1 VDSPRVLLIA
11 KETDDVRGL
20 VEGLTHQGF
29 TCAIITDEEEL
40 ESSPSVDL
48 VFLVTDINLN
58 GSDLNDLT
66 QQIKRGRG
74 THIILLADDEVLRH
88 IDTNAFIDDF
98 ILEPF
103 NLQELSTRINRLLK
117 RHRPKEAPEDFLKSG
132 DIVIDLARCEVSV
145 AGRTVDL
152 TFTEYEL
159 LKLLMSKKGHVFT
172 RETLLNKVWGYDY
185 FGGDRTVD
193 VHITRLRSKI
203 EDPSHSFIETVR
215 NIGYRI
221 KDNDK

>member
-1 VDSPRVLLIA
+1 MNSPRVLLLAEEAEDIRDLI
-11 KETDDVRGL
+11 K
-20 VEGLTHQGF
+20 GLTIRGF
-29 TCAIITDEEEL
+29 TCAIIIDEEEL
-40 ESSPSVDL
+40 VNSPSVDIL
-48 VFLVTDINLN
+48 LFVTDISLN
-58 GSDLNDLT
+58 GSDLSNLT
-66 QQIKRGRG
+66 LRIKKERDIY
-74 THIILLADDEVLRH
+74 IILMANEEVLRN
-88 IDTNAFIDDF
+88 IETDASIDDF

-103 NLQELSTRINRLLK
+103 NLQELTTRINRLLK
-117 RHRPKEAPEDFLKSG
+117 RHSPKEEPGEYLKSG
-132 DIVIDLARCEVSV
+132 DIVINLPRCEVSV
-145 AGRTVDL
+145 AGKVVDL

-172 RETLLNKVWGYDY
+172 REALLNKVWGYNY

-203 EDPSHSFIETVR
+203 EDPSHNFIETVR